1 MHNFTPQKIFQKICI
16 FMMQIN
22 LTSFNIPLE
31 ICKHMSCTARPLKIC
46 RSTQIQDLMNSSYYN
61 KNFKKSTL
69 CIIRAHTVH
78 FFNIKFSSKH
88 KIHHFQIDTNT
99 IFKPAYRTYNIL
111 RCFSLLTQMVF
122 DTCIYIFKTQNR

>member
-1 MHNFTPQKIFQKICI
+1 MHNFTPQKNFQKICI

-31 ICKHMSCTARPLKIC
+31 ICKHMSCTVRPLKIC

-61 KNFKKSTL
+61 KNLKKSTL

-78 FFNIKFSSKH
+78 FFLYK
-88 KIHHFQIDTNT
+88 
-99 IFKPAYRTYNIL
+99 IFKQAQNPS
-111 RCFSLLTQMVF
+111 FS
-122 DTCIYIFKTQNR
+122 N